1 MHGVGR
7 IGVYLN
13 EGEYGSLTISV
24 THLVYN
30 KELCN
35 YFDRSL
41 HKCGN
46 PDCKFSTASAT
57 SSGKSFLFLR
67 KKLLRLAV

>member
-1 MHGVGR
+1 MYGVGR

-13 EGEYGSLTISV
+13 QGEYGSFAISV

-46 PDCKFSTASAT
+46 PDSKFSTASAT
-57 SSGKSFLFLR
+57 SLGKSFLFLR
-67 KKLLRLAV
+67 KKLLLMVV